1 MEPRPIYSLY
11 KKKVN
16 RSVDGTPFSYDEV
29 AWSRNNSHKLFLRS
43 LLIIATARY
52 LSLSRY
58 WYFVSFAPALILS
71 YSDKKFVPYGEIEN
85 FYNYVYERR
94 KAESLFKNEGK
105 AIEEELNLLD
115 KTNYNKIKS
124 ELVRS
129 NKTLYEAAHEL
140 DELYLQ
146 AAIRNDSHLLMF
158 KSF

>member
-1 MEPRPIYSLY
+1 MEPKQIYSLN

-29 AWSRNNSHKLFLRS
+29 TWSRKNSGS
-43 LLIIATARY
+43 LLIGSLLIVATARF
-52 LSLSRY
+52 LRLSRY

-105 AIEEELNLLD
+105 AVDEELNLLD
-115 KTNYNKIKS
+115 KKNYDQIKR
-124 ELVRS
+124 ELVRT
-129 NKTLYEAAHEL
+129 NKTLYEVAQEL

-146 AAIRNDSHLLMF
+146 AAIKSDSL
-158 KSF
+158 